1 MSEVGGFVKRN
12 IKNKFARKRKQSSE
26 EEKNSSGDE
35 ATSSVVV
42 KSDDK
47 RKYNPNYHS
56 STASKKTRKRD
67 SSDSDAGKS
76 SGDEII
82 VTYKSKRSAQPEGPR
97 DQGATAELT
106 IETEKDRDA
115 IALFKKSQEINKELE
130 GKADDNLYRGIN
142 NYTKFF
148 KKKDT
153 AQGNAGSGS
162 NSVGPMRAP
171 SNIRST
177 VRWDYQPDICKD
189 YKETGFCG
197 FGGKL
202 IKFHKFCIT
211 ELWFLSDSCKFLHD
225 RSDYKY
231 GWQLELEEKA
241 KANKKDYEIDSDDD
255 DKKYEI
261 NSDED
266 ELPFKCLICRKSFEN
281 PVMTKCQHYFCE
293 KCALERYRKSTRCF
307 VCSAQTSGVFNP
319 AKKLMQKLAL
329 QDERDNSDVEE
340 DENNLRNEQP
350 EKSDDDDESD

>member
-1 MSEVGGFVKRN
+1 MSEIGGFVKRN

-67 SSDSDAGKS
+67 SDSDSDAGKS

-211 ELWFLSDSCKFLHD
+211 EL
-225 RSDYKY
+225 
-231 GWQLELEEKA
+231 
-241 KANKKDYEIDSDDD
+241 
-255 DKKYEI
+255 
-261 NSDED
+261 
-266 ELPFKCLICRKSFEN
+266 
-281 PVMTKCQHYFCE
+281 
-293 KCALERYRKSTRCF
+293 
-307 VCSAQTSGVFNP
+307 
-319 AKKLMQKLAL
+319 
-329 QDERDNSDVEE
+329 
-340 DENNLRNEQP
+340 
-350 EKSDDDDESD
+350 